1 MDSANPA
8 PTPAPP
14 AVGELLDFAGKVA
27 LVTGA
32 SSGIGHG
39 IAARFAEAGAR
50 VMAHYHSN
58 AASAQMVVE
67 RITAAGGQAIAHQ
80 ADLTQPDEVAGLI
93 RATITAFGRLDV
105 LVNNAGIYP
114 LATLLEMTPAQWDEV
129 IDANLRSMFLCTQA
143 AARQMIAQGQG
154 AGGVIVNITSIEA
167 ENPAPSHSHYNAA
180 KGGALMF
187 TRAAAAELGPHG
199 IRVNAVAPGLMWS
212 EDIEQIWPDGV
223 ARFRAAAPLGRLG
236 MPADVAD
243 ACLFLASPAARW
255 ITGAS
260 LTVDGGVM
268 AHQIF

>member
-8 PTPAPP
+8 PIPAPP

-32 SSGIGHG
+32 SSGIGRG

-67 RITAAGGQAIAHQ
+67 R
-80 ADLTQPDEVAGLI
+80 
-93 RATITAFGRLDV
+93 FGRLDV

-143 AARQMIAQGQG
+143 AARQMIAQGQRAG
-154 AGGVIVNITSIEA
+154 TGQGSDAGGVIVNITSIEA

-199 IRVNAVAPGLMWS
+199 IRVNAVAPGLMWR

-236 MPADVAD
+236 MPEDVAD

>member
-32 SSGIGHG
+32 SSGIGRG

-58 AASAQMVVE
+58 ATSAQMVVE
-67 RITAAGGQAIAHQ
+67 RITAAGGQAMAHQ
-80 ADLTQPDEVAGLI
+80 ADLTRPDEVAGLI
-93 RATITAFGRLDV
+93 RATTMAFGRLDV

-129 IDANLRSMFLCTQA
+129 MDANLRSTFLCTQA
-143 AARQMIAQGQG
+143 AARQMIAQASGG
-154 AGGVIVNITSIEA
+154 AVVNITSIEA
-167 ENPAPSHSHYNAA
+167 ENPALNHSHYNAS
-180 KGGALMF
+180 KGGVLMY
-187 TRAAAAELGPHG
+187 TRAAANELGRHG
-199 IRVNAVAPGLMWS
+199 IRVNAVAPGLIWKD
-212 EDIEQIWPDGV
+212 DIEQTWPDGV
-223 ARFRAAAPLGRLG
+223 ARWQRAAPLGRLG
-236 MPADVAD
+236 MPEDIAD
-243 ACLFLASPAARW
+243 ACLFLVSPAARW

-268 AHQIF
+268 THQIY